1 MSDDFELPV
10 LPAVAAEDNPLESGW
25 LVVPQA
31 ASVIPG
37 FSFGPGRVGIFR
49 FDRPSEN
56 PGDFVLSPKPVWRDH
71 RRLPSVSF
79 RYWLRLG
86 H

>member
-10 LPAVAAEDNPLESGW
+10 VPAVAAEDNPLESGW

-37 FSFGPGRVGIFR
+37 FNFGPGQFGIFIS
-49 FDRPSEN
+49 DCPWEN
-56 PGDFVLSPKPVWRDH
+56 PMWFMPSPEPDEQGH
-71 RRLPSVSF
+71 RR
-79 RYWLRLG
+79 
-86 H
+86 